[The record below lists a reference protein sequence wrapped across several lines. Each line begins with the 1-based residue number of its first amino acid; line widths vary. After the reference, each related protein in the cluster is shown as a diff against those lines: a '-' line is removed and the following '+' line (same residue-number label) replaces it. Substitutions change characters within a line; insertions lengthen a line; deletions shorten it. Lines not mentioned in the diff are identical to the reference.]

1 MVPLLSVRCTL
12 GVKNCRAKHSYY
24 STCTRL
30 FLPDARPVSVGY
42 RGSVDRKRP
51 FCYTGTTFRSAAVDG
66 TTLNAFYEEVVAIW
80 IIVNEVTLGARVLA
94 FGS

>member
-1 MVPLLSVRCTL
+1 
-12 GVKNCRAKHSYY
+12 
-24 STCTRL
+24 
-30 FLPDARPVSVGY
+30 
-42 RGSVDRKRP
+42 
-51 FCYTGTTFRSAAVDG
+51 VDG